1 MLVTFPVIFAY
12 CISGFDLFDVLIV
25 NADDWGRSVAETDSA
40 LRCYQAGRIT
50 SVSAMVFMRDS
61 MRAAKLAKDHQ
72 LDDVGL
78 HLNFSEEFTDV
89 SCPEALKEHHRR
101 IVRFLRRNKY
111 AQLLYNPLLR
121 KAFACSY
128 RAQMEEFSRLFEKLP
143 SHVDGHHH
151 MHLCANF
158 LLSKRMP
165 AGTRVRRNFFFW
177 PGEKSRLNRAYRALV
192 DRFLVRRY
200 EVTDYFFDLT
210 QCIEQGK
217 LNRVATLAGSS
228 NVELMTHPIVNKEEE
243 YLMSDEFRAIL
254 QRLEIGGYALV

>member
-1 MLVTFPVIFAY
+1 
-12 CISGFDLFDVLIV
+12 
-25 NADDWGRSVAETDSA
+25 
-40 LRCYQAGRIT
+40 
-50 SVSAMVFMRDS
+50 MVFMGDS
-61 MRAAKLAKDHQ
+61 KRAAKLAKDHQ

-78 HLNFSEEFTDV
+78 HLNFSEEFMDA

-128 RAQMEEFSRLFEKLP
+128 RAQMEEFARLFEKLP

-151 MHLCANF
+151 MHLCVNF
-158 LLSKRMP
+158 LLNTRMP
-165 AGTRVRRNFFFW
+165 AGMRVRRNFSFW

-192 DRFLVRRY
+192 DRFLARRY
-200 EVTDYFFDLT
+200 ELTDYFFDIT
-210 QCIEQGK
+210 QCMEQGK
-217 LNRVATLAGSS
+217 LDRVAALAGSS
-228 NVELMTHPIVNKEEE
+228 TVELMIHPILNKEEK

>member
-1 MLVTFPVIFAY
+1 MLI
-12 CISGFDLFDVLIV
+12 I
-25 NADDWGRSVAETDSA
+25 NADDWGRSVMETDAA
-40 LRCYQAGRIT
+40 LRCYKAGRIT
-50 SVSAMVFMRDS
+50 SVSAMVFMDDS
-61 MRAAKLAKDHQ
+61 KRAAKLAKDHQ

-78 HLNFSEEFTDV
+78 HLNFSEEFTDA

-128 RAQMEEFSRLFEKLP
+128 RAQTEEFARLFEKLP

-151 MHLCANF
+151 MHLCVNF
-158 LLSKRMP
+158 LLGKRMP
-165 AGTRVRRNFFFW
+165 AGMRVRRNFSFW
-177 PGEKSRLNRAYRALV
+177 PGEKSRLNRAYRAV
-192 DRFLVRRY
+192 IDRFLARRY
-200 EVTDYFFDLT
+200 QVTDYFFDLT
-210 QCIEQGK
+210 QCMEQGK
-217 LNRVATLAGSS
+217 LNRIATLAGSS

-243 YLMSDEFRAIL
+243 YLMSDEFRGIL